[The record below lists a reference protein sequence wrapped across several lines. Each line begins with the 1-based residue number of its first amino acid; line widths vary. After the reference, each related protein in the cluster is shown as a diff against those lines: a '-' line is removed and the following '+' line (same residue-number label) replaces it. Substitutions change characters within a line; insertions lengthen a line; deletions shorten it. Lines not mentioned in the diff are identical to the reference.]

1 MVLISHEILMRAN
14 RGRLAT
20 CLGGDL
26 LSLFFPPLVA
36 ARSPANVE
44 LVQERH
50 NRRLRLSLD
59 QRIMAAVE
67 PSDVVAQL
75 WSRVQA
81 RDWVGVGDLLAED
94 FVLEWPHDRVRLR
107 GRANFVEF
115 NRSYP
120 EGWSIE
126 VLRIVAQGNTVVS
139 EVRVPHPT
147 VGPHYALSFYEV
159 DGGRIASCR
168 EYWVPET
175 YEEPVAERARWFE
188 PM

>member
-1 MVLISHEILMRAN
+1 MTDS
-14 RGRLAT
+14 
-20 CLGGDL
+20 
-26 LSLFFPPLVA
+26 
-36 ARSPANVE
+36 
-44 LVQERH
+44 Q
-50 NRRLRLSLD
+50 
-59 QRIMAAVE
+59 AVE
-67 PSDVVAQL
+67 PGEVVAQL

-81 RDWVGVGDLLAED
+81 RDWAGVRNLLAED
-94 FVLEWPHDRVRLR
+94 FVLDWPHDLVRLR

-115 NRSYP
+115 NRRYP

-147 VGPHYALSFYEV
+147 VGPYYALSFYEV
-159 DGGRIASCR
+159 DRGRIASCR
-168 EYWVPET
+168 EYWVIEA